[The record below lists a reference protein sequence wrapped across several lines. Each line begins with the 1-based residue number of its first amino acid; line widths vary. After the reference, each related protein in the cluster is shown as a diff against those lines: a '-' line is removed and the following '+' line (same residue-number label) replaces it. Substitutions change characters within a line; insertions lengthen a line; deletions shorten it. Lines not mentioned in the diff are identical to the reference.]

1 MRYVRI
7 DQGRKCDRLSIQ
19 AEGYLMR
26 RREFIA
32 GLGSLAV
39 WPMVARAQQPAMPVI
54 GWLDAQSPESE
65 QEILPVF
72 RRGLAETG
80 YVEGRN
86 VIVEYR
92 WAENDND
99 RLSALAA
106 DLVRRHVAVIVAATT
121 SSALAAKAA
130 TQTIPIVFSIG
141 SDPVALGLVASL
153 NRPTANLT
161 GVATLSGDIAPKRLA
176 LLHELVPAI
185 ASIAMLV
192 NPANPNFVQAETK
205 DLQSAAHVL
214 GVRVLVLNGG
224 TESDIAA
231 AFATLVEQQVSALL
245 ISADTFFYAAGH
257 QIMSLAARYAIPTMF
272 YDRASVAA
280 GGLLS
285 YGADL
290 RDVSR
295 QVGLYAGRILKGE
308 KPADLPVVQPTKFEL
323 TINLKTAKALGLT
336 IPETL
341 LATADE
347 LIE

>member
-1 MRYVRI
+1 MI
-7 DQGRKCDRLSIQ
+7 
-19 AEGYLMR
+19 R

-32 GLGSLAV
+32 GIAGAAAWTLA
-39 WPMVARAQQPAMPVI
+39 ARAQQPAVPVV
-54 GWLDAQSPESE
+54 GWLDGQSPESE
-65 QEILPVF
+65 REFLPAF

-80 YVEGRN
+80 YVEGQN
-86 VIVEYR
+86 VAVEYR
-92 WAENDND
+92 WAENQPD
-99 RLSALAA
+99 RLPTLAA
-106 DLVRRHVAVIVAATT
+106 DLVRRHVAIIVATTT
-121 SSALAAKAA
+121 SSVLAAKAA
-130 TQTIPIVFSIG
+130 TQTIPIVFRIG
-141 SDPVALGLVASL
+141 NDPVALGLVASL
-153 NRPTANLT
+153 NRPIGNLT
-161 GVATLSGDIAPKRLA
+161 GVVTVSDDIAPKRLA
-176 LLHELVPAI
+176 LLHELVPAV

-192 NPANPNFVQAETK
+192 NPANPIFGLAETK

-245 ISADTFFYAAGH
+245 ISADLFFFAAGH
-257 QIMSLAARYAIPTMF
+257 QIVSLAARYAIPTMF
-272 YDRASVAA
+272 YNRASVAA

-285 YGADL
+285 YGPAVRDL
-290 RDVSR
+290 QR

-323 TINLKTAKALGLT
+323 VINLKTAKALGLA

-347 LIE
+347 VIQ

>member
-1 MRYVRI
+1 
-7 DQGRKCDRLSIQ
+7 
-19 AEGYLMR
+19 
-26 RREFIA
+26 
-32 GLGSLAV
+32 
-39 WPMVARAQQPAMPVI
+39 
-54 GWLDAQSPESE
+54 
-65 QEILPVF
+65 
-72 RRGLAETG
+72 LAEIG

-99 RLSALAA
+99 LLSAFAA
-106 DLVRRHVAVIVAATT
+106 DLVRRHVAVIVAPTT

-161 GVATLSGDIAPKRLA
+161 GVSKLAAEITPKRLA

-214 GVRVLVLNGG
+214 GVRALVLNGG

-231 AFATLVEQQVSALL
+231 AFATLAEQQVSALL
-245 ISADTFFYAAGH
+245 ISADSFFYAARY

-285 YGADL
+285 YGDDL
-290 RDVSR
+290 RHNIR
-295 QVGLYAGRILKGE
+295 QVGLYVGRILKGE
-308 KPADLPVVQPTKFEL
+308 KPPDLPVQQPTKFEL
-323 TINLKTAKALGLT
+323 IINLKTAKAIGLT

-347 LIE
+347 VIQ

>member
-1 MRYVRI
+1 
-7 DQGRKCDRLSIQ
+7 
-19 AEGYLMR
+19 MR

-32 GLGSLAV
+32 GLGAAV
-39 WPMVARAQQPAMPVI
+39 WPLAARAQQPALPVV
-54 GWLDAQSPESE
+54 GWLDGQSPESARE
-65 QEILPVF
+65 YLPAF

-86 VIVEYR
+86 VIVEYH

-106 DLVRRHVAVIVAATT
+106 DLVRRQVAVIVASTT
-121 SSALAAKAA
+121 SAALAAKAA
-130 TQTIPIVFSIG
+130 TQTIPIVFRIG

-153 NRPTANLT
+153 NRPAGNLT
-161 GVATLSGDIAPKRLA
+161 GIANLDIVTKRLA

-185 ASIAMLV
+185 ASIALLV
-192 NPANPNFVQAETK
+192 NPANPSYVQAETK
-205 DLQSAAHVL
+205 DLQPAARVL

-224 TESDIAA
+224 TEGEIAT
-231 AFATLVEQQVSALL
+231 AFATLVEQQIGALL
-245 ISADTFFYAAGH
+245 ISADSFFVTARQ
-257 QIMSLAARYAIPTMF
+257 QILSLAARYAILTMF
-272 YDRASVAA
+272 IDRASVAA

-285 YGADL
+285 YGNDF

-308 KPADLPVVQPTKFEL
+308 KPADLPVFQSTKFEL

-347 LIE
+347 VIQ

>member
-1 MRYVRI
+1 M
-7 DQGRKCDRLSIQ
+7 K
-19 AEGYLMR
+19 R
-26 RREFIA
+26 RTFIA
-32 GLGSLAV
+32 GLGSAAA
-39 WPMVARAQQPAMPVI
+39 WPVVARAQQAALPVV
-54 GWLDAQSPESE
+54 GWLDGQSPESE
-65 QEILPVF
+65 REILPAF
-72 RRGLAETG
+72 LNGLAETG

-86 VIVEYR
+86 VIVEYH
-92 WAENDND
+92 WAENDNN

-121 SSALAAKAA
+121 GSALAAKAA
-130 TQTIPIVFSIG
+130 TQTIPIVFRLG

-153 NRPTANLT
+153 NRPTGNLT
-161 GVATLSGDIAPKRLA
+161 GVAVLAGDIAPKRLA
-176 LLHELVPAI
+176 LLHELVPSI

-192 NPANPNFVQAETK
+192 NPANPRLLQAETK
-205 DLQSAAHVL
+205 DLESAARVL

-245 ISADTFFYAAGH
+245 ISADSFFYAASH
-257 QIMSLAARYAIPTMF
+257 QIISLAARYAIPTMF

-285 YGADL
+285 YGDYFSTI
-290 RDVSR
+290 SR

-323 TINLKTAKALGLT
+323 VINLKTAKALGLT

-347 LIE
+347 VIQ

>member
-1 MRYVRI
+1 
-7 DQGRKCDRLSIQ
+7 
-19 AEGYLMR
+19 MR
-26 RREFIA
+26 RRDFIA
-32 GLGSLAV
+32 GLGLVGA
-39 WPMVARAQQPAMPVI
+39 WPLVARAQQPSTAVPVV
-54 GWLDAQSPESE
+54 GWLDGQSPETSRE
-65 QEILPVF
+65 LLPAF
-72 RRGLAETG
+72 RKGLAETG

-86 VIVEYR
+86 VIIEYR

-106 DLVRRHVAVIVAATT
+106 DLVRRDVAVIVANQT
-121 SSALAAKAA
+121 SSALTAKAA
-130 TQTIPIVFSIG
+130 TQTIPIVFRIG

-153 NRPTANLT
+153 NRPTGNLT
-161 GVATLSGDIAPKRLA
+161 GVALFGAEIAPKRLA

-192 NPANPNFVQAETK
+192 NPANPNYAQAETK

-231 AFATLVEQQVSALL
+231 AFATLVEQKVSALL
-245 ISADTFFYAAGH
+245 MSGDSFFATARQ
-257 QIMSLAARYAIPTMF
+257 QILSLAARYAIPTMF
-272 YDRASVAA
+272 ENRAYVAA

-285 YGADL
+285 YGTDR
-290 RDVSR
+290 RDVDR

-308 KPADLPVVQPTKFEL
+308 KPADLPVVQPTKFDL
-323 TINLKTAKALGLT
+323 VINLKTAKALGLT

-347 LIE
+347 VIQ

>member
-1 MRYVRI
+1 
-7 DQGRKCDRLSIQ
+7 
-19 AEGYLMR
+19 MR
-26 RREFIA
+26 RRTFIA
-32 GLGSLAV
+32 GLGSAAA
-39 WPMVARAQQPAMPVI
+39 WPVVARAQQAAIPVV
-54 GWLDAQSPESE
+54 GWLDNQSPETE
-65 QEILPVF
+65 REFLPAF
-72 RRGLAETG
+72 RMGLAETG

-86 VIVEYR
+86 VIVEYH

-106 DLVRRHVAVIVAATT
+106 DLVRRHVALIVASGT

-130 TQTIPIVFSIG
+130 TQTIPIVFSTG
-141 SDPVALGLVASL
+141 GDPVALGLVASL
-153 NRPTANLT
+153 NRPTGNLT
-161 GVATLSGDIAPKRLA
+161 GIATLSTDIAPKRLA
-176 LLHELVPAI
+176 LLHEVVPAI

-192 NPANPNFVQAETK
+192 NPGNPSVVQAETK

-224 TESDIAA
+224 SESDIAA
-231 AFATLVEQQVSALL
+231 AFATLVEQQVGALL
-245 ISADTFFYAAGH
+245 ISADSFFYAARH
-257 QIMSLAARYAIPTMF
+257 QIISLAARYAIPTMF
-272 YDRASVAA
+272 SNRAYVAA

-285 YGADL
+285 YGGDGSG
-290 RDVSR
+290 RSR

-323 TINLKTAKALGLT
+323 AINLKTAKTLGLT

-347 LIE
+347 VIQ

>member
-1 MRYVRI
+1 M
-7 DQGRKCDRLSIQ
+7 Q
-19 AEGYLMR
+19 R
-26 RREFIA
+26 RDFIA
-32 GLGSLAV
+32 GLGAG
-39 WPMVARAQQPAMPVI
+39 VALPFAAWAQQPSTAVPVV
-54 GWLDAQSPESE
+54 GWLDGQSPENARE
-65 QEILPVF
+65 FLPEF
-72 RRGLAETG
+72 RRGLAEIG

-86 VIVEYR
+86 VIVEYN

-106 DLVRRHVAVIVAATT
+106 DLVRRQVAVIVTATT
-121 SSALAAKAA
+121 SAALAAKAA
-130 TQTIPIVFSIG
+130 TQTIPIVFRIG

-153 NRPTANLT
+153 NRPTGNLT
-161 GVATLSGDIAPKRLA
+161 GVTTLSGDIAPKRLA

-192 NPANPNFVQAETK
+192 NPANPNYAQAETK

-231 AFATLVEQQVSALL
+231 AFATLVEQQVGALL
-245 ISADTFFYAAGH
+245 ISADSFFYAASH

-285 YGADL
+285 YGDDL
-290 RDVSR
+290 RDNTR

-308 KPADLPVVQPTKFEL
+308 KAADLPVLQSTKIEL
-323 TINLKTAKALGLT
+323 VVNLKTAKSIGVLVPQS
-336 IPETL
+336 IL
-341 LATADE
+341 LRADE
-347 LIE
+347 VIQ